1 MKIGVQLIISFIVIS
16 LSITVIGYVYTLLM
30 QDTFEEKIAENAT
43 LLAIETMHETDQ
55 RMHDRIMELFSF
67 SDDARISS
75 YIIESNQEFQ
85 KINDVEEYIKR
96 IDRAWI
102 KGDKIP
108 EIDSILTNELSII
121 LKNKVSSLEEDFG
134 YALFPEIFVMN
145 KHGVVIGSSGK
156 TSDYDQSDDS
166 WYPKDF
172 TERKYWVYDVEYDET
187 ADAVVAG
194 VVIPIDYESQVI
206 GAMKGYIDMNSDV
219 TRLLNYVESQ
229 SSYDTMSINIV
240 DKDGF
245 SVFSQSGI
253 EYDTDKSL
261 NVFGVPSESFGVLK
275 KAGVSEKTGYVFDKK
290 EEQSILAAY
299 AVSEGYQTYEGL
311 NWCTIIDYD
320 AQELFGP
327 LEELKMTLLSIS
339 FGITLVGALFG
350 IIITRKIS
358 SPIKKLESATHS
370 ISQGNMK
377 VDVPIEGTDEHKSL
391 ARSFNKMTRSIEKSE
406 EVISEQLNEL
416 KKLDKQKSDFSAMVS
431 HELKSP
437 LNPILG
443 YCELLLRKLGDD
455 GEEQQVK
462 MIKKIQNNA
471 MKLEKLIDRIFLAQ
485 KIELKNINI
494 QKTAF
499 SVNEFFEE
507 IINDFK
513 SNLKKKNIM
522 LFTNLSGKISIF
534 SDKDKIH
541 EIFSNL
547 IQNSIDFVD
556 SDSGKIEIGAQQ
568 KDNDIIFYVKDN
580 GVGISIEHQ
589 SNLFKKYY
597 QIDTSIT
604 REHGGS
610 GLGLSICK
618 GLVDA
623 MNGKIWVD
631 SNLNEGATF
640 YFSIPM
646 K

>member
-1 MKIGVQLIISFIVIS
+1 MKIGLQLVVSFIVIS
-16 LSITVIGYVYTLLM
+16 LSITVTGYVYTLLM

-55 RMHDRIMELFSF
+55 RIHDRIMELFAF
-67 SDDARISS
+67 SNDAKISA
-75 YIIESNQEFQ
+75 YITESNQEFQ
-85 KINDVEEYIKR
+85 KIDDVKKYIKR
-96 IDRAWI
+96 IDIAWI

-108 EIDSILTNELSII
+108 EIDSVLTNELSTI
-121 LKNKVSSLEEDFG
+121 LKNKVLSFEKDFG
-134 YALFPEIFVMN
+134 YILFPEIFVMN
-145 KHGVVIGSSGK
+145 KYGVVIGSSGK

-172 TERKYWVYDVEYDET
+172 TERKYWVYNVEYDET

-194 VVIPIDYESQVI
+194 VVIPIYYESQVI
-206 GAMKGYIDMNSDV
+206 GSMKGYIDMNSDV

-229 SSYDTMSINIV
+229 SPYDRMSINIV

-253 EYDTDKSL
+253 EYDSDKSL

-275 KAGVSEKTGYVFDKK
+275 KAGVTEKTGYVFDKK
-290 EEQSILAAY
+290 EKHGILAAY

-320 AQELFGP
+320 VHELFGP
-327 LEELKMTLLSIS
+327 LEELKITLLSIS
-339 FGITLVGALFG
+339 FGITLIGVMFG
-350 IIITRKIS
+350 IIITRKVS
-358 SPIKKLESATHS
+358 EPIKKLEEATKS
-370 ISQGNMK
+370 ISHGDMS
-377 VDVPIEGTDEHKSL
+377 IEIPVEGSDEHRSLTESFNIMSKSL
-391 ARSFNKMTRSIEKSE
+391 KKSE
-406 EVISEQLNEL
+406 KVISGQLNEL
-416 KKLDKQKSDFSAMVS
+416 KELDKQKSDFSAMVS

-462 MIKKIQNNA
+462 MIKKIQSNA

-485 KIELKNINI
+485 KIELKNINL

-507 IINDFK
+507 ILNDFK
-513 SNLKKKNIM
+513 SSFKKKNVV
-522 LFTNLSGKISIF
+522 LLTNIPDKISIF

-541 EIFSNL
+541 EVFSNL
-547 IQNSIDFVD
+547 IQNSMDFVD

-568 KDNDIIFYVKDN
+568 KDNDVIFYVKDN
-580 GVGISIEHQ
+580 GIGISKEHQ

-618 GLVDA
+618 GLVNA
-623 MNGKIWVD
+623 MGGEIWLD
-631 SNLNEGATF
+631 SNLNQGTTF